1 VIQEPPAASLKLDT
15 MILASQSSA
24 RRAMLSAAGVAFEAV
39 SPNVDEEGIRDAL
52 LARGAPPR
60 DIADAL
66 AETKAVKLSRRFPTA
81 LVLGADQILVTA
93 DGEILDKPGT
103 RDRAADQLR
112 ALMGK
117 QHQLISAAVIAQNGE
132 AVWRKIDTARLTMR
146 PLSDAFIQTYLD
158 AEADH
163 VIHCVGAY
171 RIEALG
177 AQLFTRVAGDHFT
190 IQGLP
195 LLAVL
200 DFLRARGVLAI

>member
-1 VIQEPPAASLKLDT
+1 MTAPAL
-15 MILASQSSA
+15 ILASQSAA

-39 SPNVDEEGIRDAL
+39 SPHVDEDAIRDAL
-52 LARGAPPR
+52 RGAPSR

-66 AETKAVKLSRRFPTA
+66 AETKAVKLSRRFPEA
-81 LVLGADQILVTA
+81 LVLGADQLLVTA
-93 DGEILDKPGT
+93 EGEILDKPGS
-103 RDRAADQLR
+103 RDRAAAQLR
-112 ALMGK
+112 RLMGA
-117 QHQLISAAVIAQNGE
+117 QHQLISAAVVAHGGE
-132 AVWRKIDTARLTMR
+132 AVWRKTDSARLTMR
-146 PLSDAFIQTYLD
+146 PLSDAFIDTYLD
-158 AEADH
+158 AEAEH

-200 DFLRARGVLAI
+200 DFLRVRGVLGS

>member
-1 VIQEPPAASLKLDT
+1 
-15 MILASQSSA
+15 
-24 RRAMLSAAGVAFEAV
+24 
-39 SPNVDEEGIRDAL
+39 
-52 LARGAPPR
+52 
-60 DIADAL
+60 
-66 AETKAVKLSRRFPTA
+66 
-81 LVLGADQILVTA
+81 
-93 DGEILDKPGT
+93 
-103 RDRAADQLR
+103 
-112 ALMGK
+112 MGK
-117 QHQLISAAVIAQNGE
+117 QPQLVCAAVIAQNGE

-195 LLAVL
+195 LPA
-200 DFLRARGVLAI
+200 GGS

>member
-1 VIQEPPAASLKLDT
+1 
-15 MILASQSSA
+15 MILASQSAA
-24 RRAMLSAAGVAFEAV
+24 RRTMLAAAGVAFEAM
-39 SPNVDEEGIRDAL
+39 SPNVDEEAIREAFL
-52 LARGAPPR
+52 VRGAPPR

-66 AETKAVKLSRRFPTA
+66 AETKAVKLSRRFPQR
-81 LVLGADQILVTA
+81 LVLGADQLLVTA
-93 DGEILDKPGT
+93 EGTILDKPGS

-117 QHQLISAAVIAQNGE
+117 PHQLISAAVIVQGGE
-132 AVWRKIDTARLTMR
+132 AVWRQIDTARLTMR
-146 PLSDAFIQTYLD
+146 PLSDTFIQSYLD
-158 AEADH
+158 AEAEH

-190 IQGLP
+190 IRGLP

-200 DFLRARGVLAI
+200 DFLRRRGVLAI

>member
-1 VIQEPPAASLKLDT
+1 MSETPPSAALTKDTVIV
-15 MILASQSSA
+15 ASQSSA
-24 RRAMLSAAGVAFEAV
+24 RRAMLTAAGVPYEAV

-52 LARGAPPR
+52 VARGAPPR

-66 AETKAVKLSRRFPTA
+66 AETKAVKLSRRFGQA
-81 LVLGADQILVTA
+81 LVVGADQILVTA
-93 DGEILDKPGT
+93 EGQILDKPGT
-103 RDRAADQLR
+103 RDRAASQLR

-117 QHQLISAAVIAQNGE
+117 QHQLISAAVIAQGGE
-132 AVWRKIDTARLTMR
+132 AIWRKIDSARLTMR
-146 PLSDAFIQTYLD
+146 PLSDAFIETYLD
-158 AEADH
+158 AEADE

-177 AQLFTRVAGDHFT
+177 AQLFSRIAGDHFT

-200 DFLRARGVLAI
+200 DFLRTRGVLAV